1 MNAFLTSRWSYAA
14 LLLVCGGLLG
24 FGLFLEHVRGLEP
37 CPLCVFQRLAFMATG
52 VVALVALLHGPG
64 RVGGLVY
71 ACLVFITSITGAT
84 IAGRQVWL
92 QHLPADQV
100 PACGPGLD
108 YMLEVFPLQEV
119 LQMVFSGSGECAEVQ
134 WRFLGLSIPEWSL
147 ACFAGFIILA
157 VMQWLAF
164 RKTTAT

>member
-1 MNAFLTSRWSYAA
+1 
-14 LLLVCGGLLG
+14 
-24 FGLFLEHVRGLEP
+24 
-37 CPLCVFQRLAFMATG
+37 
-52 VVALVALLHGPG
+52 
-64 RVGGLVY
+64 
-71 ACLVFITSITGAT
+71 
-84 IAGRQVWL
+84 
-92 QHLPADQV
+92 
-100 PACGPGLD
+100 ACGPGLD

-147 ACFAGFIILA
+147 VCFAGFIILA